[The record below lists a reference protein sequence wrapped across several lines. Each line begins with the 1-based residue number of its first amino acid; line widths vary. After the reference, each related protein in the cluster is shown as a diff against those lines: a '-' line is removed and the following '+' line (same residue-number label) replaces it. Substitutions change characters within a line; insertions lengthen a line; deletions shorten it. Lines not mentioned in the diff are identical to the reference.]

1 MCRTYLFR
9 YGSIWLSELE
19 ISGRFQRR
27 GGIDINPFR
36 GTSKKYLN
44 KNFREFN
51 NNGGEREIRTPVPE
65 HILSKMHDRPL

>member
-1 MCRTYLFR
+1 MESIYLDIMDQFACT
-9 YGSIWLSELE
+9 GLE

-51 NNGGEREIRTPVPE
+51 Q
-65 HILSKMHDRPL
+65 

>member
-1 MCRTYLFR
+1 MDRFGC
-9 YGSIWLSELE
+9 SELE
-19 ISGRFQRR
+19 ISDVSKE

-51 NNGGEREIRTPVPE
+51 Q
-65 HILSKMHDRPL
+65 